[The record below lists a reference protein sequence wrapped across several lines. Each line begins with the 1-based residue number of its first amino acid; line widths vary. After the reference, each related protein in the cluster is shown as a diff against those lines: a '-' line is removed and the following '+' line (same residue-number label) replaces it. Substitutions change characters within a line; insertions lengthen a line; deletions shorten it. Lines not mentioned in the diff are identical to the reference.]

1 MCLQGTDMEPQSHTY
16 NLIWQGITIRVV
28 HTPRRWS
35 AIEHLEIRSIA
46 PEGAALPI
54 TGTGYRSHFVP
65 IGTVDAHGGD
75 VAAQVRAWMDEE
87 SIKPDWLARIE
98 ASRQGE
104 LFSADN
110 L

>member
-1 MCLQGTDMEPQSHTY
+1 MEPQSRTY
-16 NLIWQGITIRVV
+16 KLTWQGITIRVV

-46 PEGAALPI
+46 PVGAALPI
-54 TGTGYRSHFVP
+54 TATGYRSHFVP
-65 IGTVDAHGGD
+65 IGTVDTHGGD
-75 VAAQVRAWMDEE
+75 LVAQMRAWLDEE
-87 SIKPDWLARIE
+87 AAKSAWLAHIE

-104 LFSADN
+104 LFLADN

>member
-1 MCLQGTDMEPQSHTY
+1 MCSRGTEMEPQSYTY
-16 NLIWQGITIRVV
+16 NLTWQGIAIRVV
-28 HTPRRWS
+28 HTPCRWR

-75 VAAQVRAWMDEE
+75 VVAQVRAWMDEE

-104 LFSADN
+104 LF
-110 L
+110 

>member
-1 MCLQGTDMEPQSHTY
+1 MCSRGTDMEPQSHTY
-16 NLIWQGITIRVV
+16 MLTWRGIIIHVV

-65 IGTVDAHGGD
+65 IGTVEAHGGD
-75 VAAQVRAWMDEE
+75 VVAQVTAWLEE
-87 SIKPDWLARIE
+87 EAAKPEWLAHIE
-98 ASRQGE
+98 ASRQSE
-104 LFSADN
+104 LF
-110 L
+110 